1 MNRLYSDYPGVAGV
15 AETFGFNYDDID
27 SYINLI
33 EQSVYRDLL
42 YTRAEVALKA
52 LIIKLNAT
60 KETFEQKIVGTFY
73 KPLDEIRE
81 IVGIQ
86 LVPLIFILYYKI

>member
-1 MNRLYSDYPGVAGV
+1 MNRLYNDYPRVAGV

-27 SYINLI
+27 AYINLI

-42 YTRAEVALKA
+42 YMSAEVALKA
-52 LIIKLNAT
+52 LIIKLEVI
-60 KETFEQKIVGTFY
+60 KETFEQKITETFY